1 METNRDHGGD
11 GLMLLFLV
19 RLRPHLLQSQRGT
32 DDVVHSPLD
41 AAAVFIFQLNPIYPE
56 EQS

>member
-1 METNRDHGGD
+1 METNRDRGGD

-19 RLRPHLLQSQRGT
+19 RLLPHLLQSQRGT
-32 DDVVHSPLD
+32 DDVVHAPLD

-56 EQS
+56 QS